1 MKKIALALAGASV
14 ALTGL
19 MATPAAA
26 ADFGGRDR
34 GRYEQVQ
41 SRGYQQVQSRGYQQ
55 VQNRGERQVQ
65 SRNVGQFQN
74 RGFAQY
80 QNRGFA
86 QYQNSGSN
94 WNQSYNYNRVEA
106 RNWQRGDR
114 FDSRYATDYMVISD
128 PGYYDLSPAPYGYR
142 WVRSGDNAILVAIAS
157 GIIGAL
163 VANAF

>member
-26 ADFGGRDR
+26 ADFGGHDR

-41 SRGYQQVQSRGYQQ
+41 NRGNQQ
-55 VQNRGERQVQ
+55 VQNRGDRQVQ
-65 SRNVGQFQN
+65 NRGYQQFQN
-74 RGFAQY
+74 RGYQQYQNRNFYQNRGYTQY
-80 QNRGFA
+80 QNRG
-86 QYQNSGSN
+86 SD
-94 WNQSYNYNRVEA
+94 WNRSDNYNGFEA
-106 RNWQRGDR
+106 RNWQRGER

-142 WVRSGDNAILVAIAS
+142 WVRSGNNAILVAIAS

-163 VANAF
+163 IANAF

>member
-26 ADFGGRDR
+26 ADFGGHDR

-41 SRGYQQVQSRGYQQ
+41 SRGYQNRGNQQ
-55 VQNRGERQVQ
+55 VQNRSYQNRSYGQVEN
-65 SRNVGQFQN
+65 RGYQFQN
-74 RGFAQY
+74 RGYQL
-80 QNRGFA
+80 QNRGFEA
-86 QYQNSGSN
+86 NQFDNRYQ
-94 WNQSYNYNRVEA
+94 A
-106 RNWQRGDR
+106 RNWQRGER
-114 FDSRYATDYMVISD
+114 FDSRYATDYMVISNPD
-128 PGYYDLSPAPYGYR
+128 YYDLGPAPYGYR
-142 WVRSGDNAILVAIAS
+142 WVRSGNDAILVAIAS